1 MSQKHKVSYGS
12 SRFSIEPA
20 QNLGSRCFL
29 QSENLDYYS
38 SSDNSSHA
46 TYPSVRT
53 LEQYC
58 TLESSTKNSFPS
70 LNSPSTVS
78 FSPNNSPLSKLE
90 SKSYVLSSQ
99 NSLEIINDS
108 LETESCLTHN
118 DDELRH
124 KIRELESAMLG
135 NDEDIVDIYDTVIVE
150 ESNSGLLEAERWK
163 KMMEMIS
170 RGDLKE
176 MLCTCAKAVAGNDME
191 TSEWL
196 MSELRKMV
204 SVSGNPIQRL
214 GAYMLEAL
222 VARLASSGSTIY
234 KALKCKEPTGK
245 QLLSHMHLLY
255 EICPYLKFGYMSA
268 NGAIVEAMKEESDV
282 HIIDFQINQG
292 IQWVSLIQALAGR
305 PGGPPKIRITGFD
318 DSTSAY
324 ARGGGLEFVGGRLSK
339 LAQSCNVPFEFHA
352 IEASPTEVEL
362 KDLELQPGEA
372 IAVNFA
378 MMLHHVPDE
387 SVDSRNHRGRLLRM
401 AKLLSPKIVTLV
413 EQESHTSNLPF
424 FPRFVETMNYYLAV
438 FESIDVALPRE
449 HQERI
454 SVEQHCLA
462 REVVNLI
469 ACEGA
474 ERVERHELLNKWRSR
489 FTMAGFTPYPLNSFI
504 NGSIRNLQ
512 QSYQGHYTLEERDGA
527 LCLGWMNQN
536 RNSSFPSTVLLGC
549 LGYCSEATFFT
560 FSLYFSNLSR
570 TSSEYLT
577 LRTVLTF
584 FSGFDDTCWMTGSVQ
599 KMSEKLYS
607 LECSI
612 LGQQFY
618 DLNSVTMPISHA

>member
-1 MSQKHKVSYGS
+1 MSQKHKMSYGS
-12 SRFSIEPA
+12 NRFSLEPE
-20 QNLGSRCFL
+20 QNLGSCCFL
-29 QSENLDYYS
+29 QNENLDYYS

-46 TYPSVRT
+46 TYPSAHT

-70 LNSPSTVS
+70 LNPPSTVS
-78 FSPNNSPLSKLE
+78 FSPNNSPVPKLQ
-90 SKSYVLSSQ
+90 SKSNESSSQ

-108 LETESCLTHN
+108 LENESCLTHN
-118 DDELRH
+118 DNELRH

-135 NDEDIVDIYDTVIVE
+135 HDADILDIYDIDTIIPE
-150 ESNSGLLEAERWK
+150 ESDSFLLEAERWK
-163 KMMEMIS
+163 RMMEMMS

-191 TSEWL
+191 TTEWL

-234 KALKCKEPTGK
+234 KALKCKEPTGTE
-245 QLLSHMHLLY
+245 LLSHMHLLY

-268 NGAIVEAMKEESDV
+268 NGAIAEAMKEESEV

-324 ARGGGLEFVGGRLSK
+324 ARGGGLAIVGERLST

-352 IEASPTEVEL
+352 VGAAPTEVEL

-387 SVDSRNHRGRLLRM
+387 SVDSQNHRDRLLRL
-401 AKLLSPKIVTLV
+401 ASCLSPKIVTLV
-413 EQESHTSNLPF
+413 EQESNTNNLPF

-449 HQERI
+449 HKERI
-454 SVEQHCLA
+454 NVEQHCLA
-462 REVVNLI
+462 REIVNLI

-474 ERVERHELLNKWRSR
+474 ERVERHELLKKWRSR
-489 FTMAGFTPYPLNSFI
+489 FTMAGFTPYPLNSFV
-504 NGSIRNLQ
+504 NCSIKNLQ

-527 LCLGWMNQN
+527 LCLGWMNQ
-536 RNSSFPSTVLLGC
+536 VLV
-549 LGYCSEATFFT
+549 
-560 FSLYFSNLSR
+560 
-570 TSSEYLT
+570 TSCAW
-577 LRTVLTF
+577 R
-584 FSGFDDTCWMTGSVQ
+584 
-599 KMSEKLYS
+599 
-607 LECSI
+607 
-612 LGQQFY
+612 
-618 DLNSVTMPISHA
+618 

>member
-1 MSQKHKVSYGS
+1 MQMSQKHKLSYGS
-12 SRFSIEPA
+12 NRFSIEPV
-20 QNLGSRCFL
+20 QNLASCCIL
-29 QSENLDYYS
+29 KSENLDYYS

-58 TLESSTKNSFPS
+58 TLESSTNNSFPS
-70 LNSPSTVS
+70 LNSPSTIS
-78 FSPNNSPLSKLE
+78 FSPNNSPLSKLQ

-99 NSLEIINDS
+99 NSLEIMNDS
-108 LETESCLTHN
+108 LKNESCLTHN
-118 DDELRH
+118 DDDLRH

-135 NDEDIVDIYDTVIVE
+135 HDADMLDIYDTVIPE
-150 ESNSGLLEAERWK
+150 ESDSFLLEAERWK
-163 KMMEMIS
+163 RMMEMIS
-170 RGDLKE
+170 SGDLKE

-191 TSEWL
+191 TTEWL

-222 VARLASSGSTIY
+222 VSRLASSGSTIY
-234 KALKCKEPTGK
+234 KALKCKEPTGSE
-245 QLLSHMHLLY
+245 LLSHMHLLY

-268 NGAIVEAMKEESDV
+268 NGAIAEAMKEESEV

-305 PGGPPKIRITGFD
+305 PGGPPKIRITSFD

-324 ARGGGLEFVGGRLSK
+324 ARGGGLEIVGERLSK
-339 LAQSCNVPFEFHA
+339 LAQAYNIPFEFHA
-352 IEASPTEVEL
+352 IGASPTEVEL

-387 SVDSRNHRGRLLRM
+387 SVDIQNHRDRLVRL
-401 AKLLSPKIVTLV
+401 AKFLCPKIVTLV
-413 EQESHTSNLPF
+413 EQESNTCVPF
-424 FPRFVETMNYYLAV
+424 LPRFVETMNYYLAV

-449 HQERI
+449 HKERI
-454 SVEQHCLA
+454 NVEQHCLA

-474 ERVERHELLNKWRSR
+474 ERVERHELLRKWRSR
-489 FTMAGFTPYPLNSFI
+489 FAMAGFTPYPLNSFI
-504 NGSIRNLQ
+504 NSSIKNLQ
-512 QSYQGHYTLEERDGA
+512 QSYRGHYTLEERDGA
-527 LCLGWMNQN
+527 LCLGWMNQ
-536 RNSSFPSTVLLGC
+536 VLI
-549 LGYCSEATFFT
+549 
-560 FSLYFSNLSR
+560 
-570 TSSEYLT
+570 TSCAW
-577 LRTVLTF
+577 R
-584 FSGFDDTCWMTGSVQ
+584 
-599 KMSEKLYS
+599 
-607 LECSI
+607 
-612 LGQQFY
+612 
-618 DLNSVTMPISHA
+618 

>member
-1 MSQKHKVSYGS
+1 MQMSQKHNMSY
-12 SRFSIEPA
+12 EA
-20 QNLGSRCFL
+20 VQNLGSCCFL

-70 LNSPSTVS
+70 LNSPTTVS
-78 FSPNNSPLSKLE
+78 FSPNHSPLSKLQP
-90 SKSYVLSSQ
+90 KSYVLSSHS
-99 NSLEIINDS
+99 SLEITNDS
-108 LETESCLTHN
+108 IENESCLTHN
-118 DDELRH
+118 DNELRH

-135 NDEDIVDIYDTVIVE
+135 HDADILDMYDTVIPE
-150 ESNSGLLEAERWK
+150 QSDSFLLEAERWK

-170 RGDLKE
+170 RGDLQE
-176 MLCTCAKAVAGNDME
+176 MLCACAIAVAGNDME
-191 TSEWL
+191 TTEWL

-234 KALKCKEPTGK
+234 KALKCKEPTGRE
-245 QLLSHMHLLY
+245 LLSHMHLLY

-268 NGAIVEAMKEESDV
+268 NGAIAEVMKGETEV

-305 PGGPPKIRITGFD
+305 HGGPPKIRITGFD

-324 ARGGGLEFVGGRLSK
+324 AREGGLEIVGERLSA
-339 LAQSCNVPFEFHA
+339 LAQSYNVPFEFHA
-352 IEASPTEVEL
+352 LEVAPTEVEI
-362 KDLELQPGEA
+362 KDLELRPGEA

-378 MMLHHVPDE
+378 MMLHHLPDE
-387 SVDSRNHRGRLLRM
+387 SVDGKNHRGRLLRL
-401 AKLLSPKIVTLV
+401 AKCLSPKIVTLV

-424 FPRFVETMNYYLAV
+424 FPRFVETMNYYLAI

-449 HQERI
+449 NKERI
-454 SVEQHCLA
+454 NVEQHCLA
-462 REVVNLI
+462 REVVNLV

-474 ERVERHELLNKWRSR
+474 ERVERHELLKNWRSR
-489 FTMAGFTPYPLNSFI
+489 FTMAGFSPYPLNSFI
-504 NGSIRNLQ
+504 TSSIKNLQ

-527 LCLGWMNQN
+527 LCLGWMNQA
-536 RNSSFPSTVLLGC
+536 LI
-549 LGYCSEATFFT
+549 
-560 FSLYFSNLSR
+560 
-570 TSSEYLT
+570 TSCAW
-577 LRTVLTF
+577 R
-584 FSGFDDTCWMTGSVQ
+584 
-599 KMSEKLYS
+599 
-607 LECSI
+607 
-612 LGQQFY
+612 
-618 DLNSVTMPISHA
+618 